1 MALVLL
7 HRQRWTPGGH
17 GLLEALPRIY
27 QVTPEVPDRRR
38 ATKQKEVRPSPA
50 DSLKE
55 SQLAAR
61 SGPSPPRRTSPT
73 AGMRTASLQAVAPPL
88 VVAGRTVCVWKEVL
102 RGQPRRTHIDDSQ
115 IDFDSAQI
123 RRRSRRHDRFK
134 PLLALVRIDSADS
147 P

>member
-7 HRQRWTPGGH
+7 HRQRRTPGGH

-73 AGMRTASLQAVAPPL
+73 RGMRTASLNAIATVLELSPMARL
-88 VVAGRTVCVWKEVL
+88 AGGDVV
-102 RGQPRRTHIDDSQ
+102 PM
-115 IDFDSAQI
+115 
-123 RRRSRRHDRFK
+123 
-134 PLLALVRIDSADS
+134 
-147 P
+147 

>member
-7 HRQRWTPGGH
+7 HRQRRTPGGH

-73 AGMRTASLQAVAPPL
+73 GGMRTASLEAVA
-88 VVAGRTVCVWKEVL
+88 A
-102 RGQPRRTHIDDSQ
+102 
-115 IDFDSAQI
+115 
-123 RRRSRRHDRFK
+123 RRSVAR
-134 PLLALVRIDSADS
+134 LTALIVLA
-147 P
+147 

>member
-7 HRQRWTPGGH
+7 HRQRRTPGGH

-38 ATKQKEVRPSPA
+38 ATKQKELRPSPA

-73 AGMRTASLQAVAPPL
+73 RGIRTASLKGAARL
-88 VVAGRTVCVWKEVL
+88 RVVRL
-102 RGQPRRTHIDDSQ
+102 RAALPR
-115 IDFDSAQI
+115 F
-123 RRRSRRHDRFK
+123 
-134 PLLALVRIDSADS
+134 V
-147 P
+147 